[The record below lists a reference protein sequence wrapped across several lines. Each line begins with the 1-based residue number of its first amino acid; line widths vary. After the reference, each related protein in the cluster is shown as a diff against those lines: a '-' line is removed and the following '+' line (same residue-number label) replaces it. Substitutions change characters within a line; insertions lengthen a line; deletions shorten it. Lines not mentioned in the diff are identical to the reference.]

1 MTQIQLP
8 IDLDLEFVAELNVRL
23 KDTNF
28 EAEVESSNVKVYV
41 LNGSLVADFSVK
53 LKIFDTE
60 TDEAVWVEIDRRAI
74 RLQHLPAFIEFSDGN
89 RFMEITEFQTKNPDR
104 LEELQE
110 ICYNQ
115 LLVEVQIYAK

>member
-28 EAEVESSNVKVYV
+28 EAEVESSNIKVYV

-74 RLQHLPAFIEFSDGN
+74 RLQHLPAFVEFSDGN
-89 RFMEITEFQTKNPDR
+89 RFMEITEFQTKNSDR

-110 ICYNQ
+110 ICYDQ

>member
-1 MTQIQLP
+1 MSQTQLP

-60 TDEAVWVEIDRRAI
+60 TDETVWVEIDRRAI

-89 RFMEITEFQTKNPDR
+89 RFMEITEFQTKNADR

-110 ICYNQ
+110 ICYDQ

>member
-1 MTQIQLP
+1 MTQIQLL
-8 IDLDLEFVAELNVRL
+8 IDLDLEFVAELNIRL

-28 EAEVESSNVKVYV
+28 ESEVESSNVKVYV
-41 LNGSLVADFSVK
+41 LNGSLVADFSVR

-60 TDEAVWVEIDRRAI
+60 TDETVWVEIDRRAI

-110 ICYNQ
+110 ICYDQ

>member
-1 MTQIQLP
+1 MSQTQLP

-60 TDEAVWVEIDRRAI
+60 TDETVWVEIDRRAI

-110 ICYNQ
+110 ICYDR